1 MGERLDKFLASQ
13 GLGTRK
19 EMGKLIRSGAVL
31 VNGAPQRDP
40 GAKVEPGADQ
50 VTAQG
55 EEIRYQEFLTIM
67 LNKPAG
73 VLSATEDRRQKTV
86 LDLLP
91 EGLRRRGLFPAGRL
105 DKDTT
110 GLLLI
115 TDDGELAHKML
126 SPKSHVY
133 KQYRGPAGRPRGGG
147 RHPGLCRWRRLGG
160 GAVRPRPPVGGAGP
174 PSRLCGD
181 PGRAVSTRSSGCS
194 RPGARRCCQL
204 KTAQDRGPLAGQYTT
219 GRGVQASYP
228 RGNPGNFPLASCTK
242 IKRMIWILVKAYK
255 GPKKSLGKSR
265 LSPWG
270 IYLLYFNQSKWR
282 PAY

>member
-19 EMGKLIRSGAVL
+19 EVGKLIRSGAVL

-115 TDDGELAHKML
+115 TDDGDLAHRML
-126 SPKSHVY
+126 SPKKHVY
-133 KQYRGPAGRPRGGG
+133 KLYQARLDAPVTPEDVRAFEEGVRWGEEVYAPA
-147 RHPGLCRWRRLGG
+147 RLW
-160 GAVRPRPPVGGAGP
+160 AGE
-174 PSRLCGD
+174 GD
-181 PGRAVSTRSSGCS
+181 PFVAFAQVHEGRFHQV
-194 RPGARRCCQL
+194 
-204 KTAQDRGPLAGQYTT
+204 
-219 GRGVQASYP
+219 
-228 RGNPGNFPLASCTK
+228 
-242 IKRMIWILVKAYK
+242 KRMFQARGKTVLSLKRLKIGGLSLDSTLQEGECRLLAPEEVCQIL
-255 GPKKSLGKSR
+255 R
-265 LSPWG
+265 
-270 IYLLYFNQSKWR
+270 
-282 PAY
+282 